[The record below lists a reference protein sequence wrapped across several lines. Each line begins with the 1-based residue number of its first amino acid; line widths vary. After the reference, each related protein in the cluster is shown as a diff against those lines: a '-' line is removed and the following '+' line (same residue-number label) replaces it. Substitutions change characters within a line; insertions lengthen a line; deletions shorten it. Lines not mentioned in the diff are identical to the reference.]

1 MANTTISMN
10 KIRQILRLHD
20 HGRSK
25 QAIAI
30 QAGVSRNT
38 VKKYIKF
45 FQQSGFTFEEV
56 NSLGDKELEDLFGK
70 SNERK
75 PDSRLQAL
83 QRCLPHIDKELKRPG
98 VTRKLLWEAYMK
110 EFPEGLQYTQFCFY
124 YNQWKAIVNPVMHL
138 DHKAGDKVYIDFAGK
153 KLQIIDPSSG
163 EIQDV
168 EVFVAILGASQLTYV
183 EAVLDQSKESLI
195 YACENALHYFGGVPS
210 AIVPDNLKAA
220 VTRSNRY
227 EPTLNETFSDFA
239 DHYQTS
245 VLPARANRPRDKALV
260 EGAVKIVYNRIY
272 APLRK
277 NTYHTLQELNT
288 AIRYQLELHNNCQLK
303 GRSYSRRSQFEEVER
318 HSLGGLPISRYEFKK
333 LHYATV
339 AKTGH
344 ICLGEDRHYYSV
356 PYRFIGKK
364 VKMLYSRTRLEVFY
378 HYERVAIHI
387 RDKAAYGYTTDKTH
401 LVSSHRFVS
410 EWTPERFLK
419 WAESIGEDVKM
430 YIQGI
435 LERKQHPEQAYRSCA
450 GILGF
455 SKKVG
460 NERLA
465 KACGRA
471 LSYGIYSY
479 KTVQKILAN
488 RMDEYQDSPFADEL
502 PMPEHGNIR
511 GEEYYK

>member
-1 MANTTISMN
+1 
-10 KIRQILRLHD
+10 
-20 HGRSK
+20 
-25 QAIAI
+25 
-30 QAGVSRNT
+30 
-38 VKKYIKF
+38 
-45 FQQSGFTFEEV
+45 
-56 NSLGDKELEDLFGK
+56 
-70 SNERK
+70 
-75 PDSRLQAL
+75 
-83 QRCLPHIDKELKRPG
+83 
-98 VTRKLLWEAYMK
+98 MK

-195 YACENALHYFGGVPS
+195 CVCENALHYFGGVPS
-210 AIVPDNLKAA
+210 AIVPENLKAA
-220 VTRSNRY
+220 VTRSNRH

-245 VLPARANRPRDKALV
+245 VLPARANGPRDKALV

-378 HYERVAIHI
+378 HYERIAINILLII
-387 RDKAAYGYTTDKTH
+387 R
-401 LVSSHRFVS
+401 
-410 EWTPERFLK
+410 
-419 WAESIGEDVKM
+419 
-430 YIQGI
+430 
-435 LERKQHPEQAYRSCA
+435 
-450 GILGF
+450 
-455 SKKVG
+455 
-460 NERLA
+460 
-465 KACGRA
+465 
-471 LSYGIYSY
+471 
-479 KTVQKILAN
+479 
-488 RMDEYQDSPFADEL
+488 
-502 PMPEHGNIR
+502 
-511 GEEYYK
+511 

>member
-1 MANTTISMN
+1 MN

-30 QAGVSRNT
+30 QADVSRNT
-38 VKKYIKF
+38 IKKYIKF

-168 EVFVAILGASQLTYV
+168 EVFVAILGASRLTYV

-195 YACENALHYFGGVPS
+195 CVCENALHYFGGVPS
-210 AIVPDNLKAA
+210 AIVPENLKAA

-245 VLPARANRPRDKALV
+245 VLPARANGPRDKAHV

-318 HSLGGLPISRYEFKK
+318 HSLGGRPISRYEFKK

-378 HYERVAIHI
+378 HYERIAINILLII
-387 RDKAAYGYTTDKTH
+387 R
-401 LVSSHRFVS
+401 
-410 EWTPERFLK
+410 
-419 WAESIGEDVKM
+419 
-430 YIQGI
+430 
-435 LERKQHPEQAYRSCA
+435 
-450 GILGF
+450 
-455 SKKVG
+455 
-460 NERLA
+460 
-465 KACGRA
+465 
-471 LSYGIYSY
+471 
-479 KTVQKILAN
+479 
-488 RMDEYQDSPFADEL
+488 
-502 PMPEHGNIR
+502 
-511 GEEYYK
+511 